1 LARLYGCIGDKE
13 AGIFEK
19 KKQKLLRGCRGP
31 AGDSHAEGFGSF
43 FQKRTTSFLCLNPT
57 Q

>member
-13 AGIFEK
+13 ARLFEK

-31 AGDSHAEGFGSF
+31 AGDSHAKVLVLF
-43 FQKRTTSFLCLNPT
+43 FKKNDFLPVP
-57 Q
+57 